1 MTDSSGII
9 RAGDERLIVSPKTL
23 IVEDEPDLLE
33 TCVRL
38 LRQVGHSCLTAR
50 SGGEAIALID
60 TEHPDLVVTDLR
72 LPTLNGLAVT
82 RYARRTSPPVP
93 VVLITGYTSTQA
105 KQEAQAA
112 GAIVFLPKPFSAA
125 EFMGAVNRALGIPS
139 A

>member
-1 MTDSSGII
+1 MTDSSRII

-50 SGGEAIALID
+50 SGREAITLID
-60 TEHPDLVVTDLR
+60 AEHPDLVVTDLR

-82 RYARRTSPPVP
+82 RHARHASPPVP
-93 VVLITGYTSTQA
+93 VVLITGYTSPEA
-105 KQEAQAA
+105 KREAQAA
-112 GAIVFLPKPFSAA
+112 GALVFLPKPFSAA
-125 EFMGAVNRALGIPS
+125 EFMDAVNRALGISS

>member
-125 EFMGAVNRALGIPS
+125 EFMGAVNRALGVPS